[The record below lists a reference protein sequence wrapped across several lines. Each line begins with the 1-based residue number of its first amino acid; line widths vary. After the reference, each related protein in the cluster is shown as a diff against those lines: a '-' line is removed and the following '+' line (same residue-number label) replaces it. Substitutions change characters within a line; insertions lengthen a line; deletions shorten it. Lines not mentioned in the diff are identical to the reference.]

1 MKVREAEAGIAF
13 GSARARGA
21 RASFHE
27 IFHHEIDFRLRRRRS
42 ILRDLKTRVRDGS
55 GGKNEVGT
63 MESGASGRTVRTTP
77 AACARS
83 EKVSLRGERAWGRQ
97 DGACISRSD
106 RLEPRRVRGVCSVDG
121 K

>member
-1 MKVREAEAGIAF
+1 
-13 GSARARGA
+13 
-21 RASFHE
+21 
-27 IFHHEIDFRLRRRRS
+27 
-42 ILRDLKTRVRDGS
+42 
-55 GGKNEVGT
+55 

-97 DGACISRSD
+97 DGARISRSD
-106 RLEPRRVRGVCSVDG
+106 RLEPRWVRGVGGICRVDG